1 VKRLK
6 LVMRH
11 GVVSLICA
19 STEYSLFLL
28 LYSYFQIQLIFSF
41 ATSYLI
47 ASLIGFLGHTYFTFK
62 VNKVNNRNIF
72 YFVTQLCFVATIGF
86 FILKFFLMYTDARVA
101 KFMQL
106 CCTFLFNIL
115 YGKFVSFKK

>member
-1 VKRLK
+1 MKRVK

-11 GVVSLICA
+11 GVVSLVCA

-28 LYSYFQIQLIFSF
+28 LYNYFQIQLIFSF
-41 ATSYLI
+41 AASYLI

-62 VNKVNNRNIF
+62 VNKVNHRNIF
-72 YFVTQLCFVATIGF
+72 YFLTQLGFVATIGYF
-86 FILKFFLMYTDARVA
+86 VLKFLLIYIDARVA
-101 KFMQL
+101 KLLQL

>member
-1 VKRLK
+1 MKRLK

-19 STEYSLFLL
+19 STEYILFLL
-28 LYSYFQIQLIFSF
+28 LYSYLQIQLIFSF
-41 ATSYLI
+41 AASYLI
-47 ASLIGFLGHTYFTFK
+47 ASLIGFLGHTYFTFML
-62 VNKVNNRNIF
+62 NKVNYRNIF
-72 YFVTQLCFVATIGF
+72 YFVTQLCFVATIGYF
-86 FILKFFLMYTDARVA
+86 VLKFFLVYMDARVA
-101 KFMQL
+101 KLFQL

>member
-11 GVVSLICA
+11 GVVSLVCA
-19 STEYSLFLL
+19 SSEYSLFLL
-28 LYSYFQIQLIFSF
+28 LYSYFQIQLVFSF
-41 ATSYLI
+41 AASYLI

-62 VNKVNNRNIF
+62 VNKVNHRNIF
-72 YFVTQLCFVATIGF
+72 YFVTQLCFVATIGYF
-86 FILKFFLMYTDARVA
+86 VLKFFLVYADVRVA
-101 KFMQL
+101 KLLQL